1 MALVTQTF
9 YSNTYYGET
18 IATADFPKYE
28 TRAQDLILGLIKKT
42 EAQALQLPAET
53 LLLVQKAICAEMEY
67 LLEYGIN
74 VSVYGKEAGGGF
86 TVGKVSVQEGG
97 GAAALS
103 GSKSMIAPA
112 VYVYLEQTGLLYP
125 GVPTFGMPSQ
135 AWGWW
140 P

>member
-9 YSNTYYGET
+9 YTNTYYGET

-28 TRAQDLILGLIKKT
+28 TRAQDLVLGLIKKS
-42 EAQALQLPAET
+42 EAQVLLLPET
-53 LLLVQKAICAEMEY
+53 VQTLVQKAICAQMEY
-67 LLEYGIN
+67 LLEYGIT
-74 VSVYGKEAGGGF
+74 VSAFGKEAGGGF
-86 TVGKVSVQEGG
+86 TVGKVSVNEGG
-97 GAAALS
+97 KADASGAR
-103 GSKSMIAPA
+103 SMIAPA

-125 GVPTFGMPSQ
+125 GIPTFGMPSQ